1 MTFPKGDRWEPG
13 DLPLHRMSRDR
24 WMAYA
29 ANELRQPK
37 GNTPLVG
44 DSRDILAFQLE
55 IAVFGPYRISL
66 SRHVKEKGEV
76 REGS

>member
-1 MTFPKGDRWEPG
+1 
-13 DLPLHRMSRDR
+13 
-24 WMAYA
+24 MAYA